1 MALEFGAQVARV
13 EGGVDDAGLRGGLGE
28 LARQEDVADFGL
40 GVVALGALVRG
51 APRVVERD
59 AVRPRR
65 GDVHDDGPGPRDA
78 HAGRRRRR
86 RRLAQQRQKLLVQQV
101 RPQTVRAYLQIVP
114 VRIGATLGRKHNLRR
129 VC

>member
-1 MALEFGAQVARV
+1 MALEFSAQVARV

-28 LARQEDVADFGL
+28 LAGQEGIADLGL
-40 GVVALGALVRG
+40 GVVDLDAAVRG
-51 APRVVERD
+51 AARVVEDD
-59 AVRPRR
+59 AVRSRR
-65 GDVHDDGPGPRDA
+65 RYVHGDGPSPRDA

-101 RPQTVRAYLQIVP
+101 RPQTVRADLQIVP
-114 VRIGATLGRKHNLRR
+114 LRVGATLGRKHNLRR